1 MEKVRNKTELYM
13 DFIQY
18 MEKEHNV
25 QFNWEPTRFF
35 SQKLE
40 YLDDDIDINH
50 EAQFYTI
57 QKIVPKIL
65 MSLFYNTENIEQ
77 LDLQTIKEFSETDFD
92 IYLNNIQN
100 NHYEPD
106 CNLASNLY
114 LYFENHMTDSERDQF
129 EDYTDFKEK
138 FFSETRINK
147 EIFIDTSTLSDTLKN
162 RQILIQVSD
171 ITPAEAQSYLKL
183 GQNILESE
191 FASVIKSS
199 NNNNLFKIGH
209 IDNNVDELY
218 GKRNRLEEIKHFIEP
233 LPNGTTMDTGIMR
246 FLMDNTGLS
255 IDKMTDLDKYNEWL
269 QLQNPKTQE
278 LIRNFEQ
285 ELKNSSI
292 NPAPAHLTSASLAQM
307 SFIDALT
314 YTVARK
320 IINKDFPTY
329 EELDMSHSEYEEYKA
344 YMLKHHSIQDEQI
357 DPKLR
362 TLGLELQDVTA
373 TIIQPY
379 HMSNQDVKN
388 SDTDFKLKNITIKVP
403 LDSLYLD
410 EINPNYYI
418 QPQIG
423 YYTIDPNQV
432 SSFDERSQSRS
443 HYAST
448 DIAKEIK
455 ECTIDESH
463 STSNLSKRFGYSENI
478 KQKIEHDIKKLENEI
493 NDYCM
498 ESEPSPTASKR
509 KMKM

>member
-1 MEKVRNKTELYM
+1 MEKVRNKKELYM

-40 YLDDDIDINH
+40 YLDDIDINH

-57 QKIVPKIL
+57 QKIVPKVL
-65 MSLFYNTENIEQ
+65 MSLFYNAENIEQ

-92 IYLNNIQN
+92 IYLNDIQN

-106 CNLASNLY
+106 CDLINNVY
-114 LYFENHMTDSERDQF
+114 LYFEKHMTDSEKAQF
-129 EDYTDFKEK
+129 ENYNDFKEK

-171 ITPAEAQSYLKL
+171 ITPSEAQSYLKL

-191 FASVIKSS
+191 FAKTLANKNDS
-199 NNNNLFKIGH
+199 FKIGH

-233 LPNGTTMDTGIMR
+233 LPNGTTIDTGIMR

-269 QLQNPKTQE
+269 QSQNPKTQE
-278 LIRNFEQ
+278 FINNFIK
-285 ELKNSSI
+285 ELKDLSI
-292 NPAPAHLTSASLAQM
+292 NPTPAHLASASLAQM

-329 EELDMSHSEYEEYKA
+329 EELDMSPSEHEEYKE
-344 YMLKHHSIQDEQI
+344 YMLKNHSIQDEQI

-362 TLGLELQDVTA
+362 MLGLELQDA
-373 TIIQPY
+373 TVAIIQPY
-379 HMSNQDVKN
+379 HMSSKDVAN
-388 SDTDFKLKNITIKVP
+388 ADLKLKNVTIKVP

-423 YYTIDPNQV
+423 YHTIP
-432 SSFDERSQSRS
+432 SSNERAK
-443 HYAST
+443 HMH
-448 DIAKEIK
+448 IVKEIK
-455 ECTIDESH
+455 ECTIDEAH
-463 STSNLSKRFGYSENI
+463 LTSNLSKRFGYSEDI
-478 KQKIEHDIKKLENEI
+478 QQKIEHDIKKLEDEI
-493 NDYCM
+493 NDYRV
-498 ESEPSPTASKR
+498 ESEPSPTVSKR
-509 KMKM
+509 KMRM

>member
-1 MEKVRNKTELYM
+1 MEKVRNKKELYM

-25 QFNWEPTRFF
+25 QVNLEPTRFF

-50 EAQFYTI
+50 ESQFYTI
-57 QKIVPKIL
+57 QKIVPKVL

-77 LDLQTIKEFSETDFD
+77 LDLQTIKEFADFNFD

-106 CNLASNLY
+106 CNLVSNLY
-114 LYFENHMTDSERDQF
+114 LYFEKHMTDNEKAQF
-129 EDYTDFKEK
+129 ENYNDFKDK
-138 FFSETRINK
+138 FFSETKINK
-147 EIFIDTSTLSDTLKN
+147 EIFIDTSTISDALKN

-171 ITPAEAQSYLKL
+171 ITPSEAQSYLKL

-191 FASVIKSS
+191 FAKILANKNDS
-199 NNNNLFKIGH
+199 FKIGH
-209 IDNNVDELY
+209 VDNGVDELY

-233 LPNGTTMDTGIMR
+233 LSNGTTKMDTGIMR

-255 IDKMTDLDKYNEWL
+255 VDKLMDLDTYDEWFKS
-269 QLQNPKTQE
+269 QNPKTQE

-285 ELKNSSI
+285 ELKDSSI
-292 NPAPAHLTSASLAQM
+292 KPAPAHLTSTSLAQM

-329 EELDMSHSEYEEYKA
+329 EELDISLSEYEEYKD

-362 TLGLELQDVTA
+362 TLGLELQDA
-373 TIIQPY
+373 TVAIVQPY
-379 HMSNQDVKN
+379 HMSSQDVKN
-388 SDTDFKLKNITIKVP
+388 SDTDFKLKNINIKVP

-423 YYTIDPNQV
+423 YYTIPY
-432 SSFDERSQSRS
+432 FDKQAK
-443 HYAST
+443 HT
-448 DIAKEIK
+448 HIAKEIK
-455 ECTIDESH
+455 ECTIDEAH
-463 STSNLSKRFGYSENI
+463 LTANLSKRFGYSEDI
-478 KQKIEHDIKKLENEI
+478 KQKIEHDIKKLEDET

>member
-1 MEKVRNKTELYM
+1 MEKVRNKKELYM

-40 YLDDDIDINH
+40 YLDDDIDIDH

-57 QKIVPKIL
+57 QKIVPKVL

-77 LDLQTIKEFSETDFD
+77 LDLQTIKEFSKENFD
-92 IYLNNIQN
+92 SYLSELNR

-106 CNLASNLY
+106 CNLASSLY
-114 LYFENHMTDSERDQF
+114 LYFEKHMTDSEKAQF
-129 EDYTDFKEK
+129 ENYNDFKEK
-138 FFSETRINK
+138 FFSETKINK
-147 EIFIDTSTLSDTLKN
+147 EIFIDTSTISDVLKN

-171 ITPAEAQSYLKL
+171 ITPAEAQFYLKL

-199 NNNNLFKIGH
+199 NNNNPFKIGH
-209 IDNNVDELY
+209 VDNNVDELY

-233 LPNGTTMDTGIMR
+233 LSNGTTKMDTGIVR

-255 IDKMTDLDKYNEWL
+255 VDKLMDLDKYNEWFKS
-269 QLQNPKTQE
+269 QNPKTQE

-285 ELKNSSI
+285 ELKDSFI
-292 NPAPAHLTSASLAQM
+292 KPAPAHLASTSLAQM

-329 EELDMSHSEYEEYKA
+329 EELDISPFEYEEYKE

-362 TLGLELQDVTA
+362 TLGLELQDA
-373 TIIQPY
+373 TVVIVQPY
-379 HMSNQDVKN
+379 HMSSQDVKN
-388 SDTDFKLKNITIKVP
+388 SDTDFKLKNVTIKVP

-423 YYTIDPNQV
+423 YYTIPY
-432 SSFDERSQSRS
+432 FDKQAK
-443 HYAST
+443 HT
-448 DIAKEIK
+448 HIAKEIK

-463 STSNLSKRFGYSENI
+463 LTSNLSKRFGYSEDI
-478 KQKIEHDIKKLENEI
+478 KQKIEHNIKNLEDKI
-493 NDYCM
+493 NNDNV
-498 ESEPSPTASKR
+498 ELEPPSTSKR
-509 KMKM
+509 RMKIG

>member
-1 MEKVRNKTELYM
+1 MEKVRNKKELYM

-40 YLDDDIDINH
+40 YLDDNIDINN
-50 EAQFYTI
+50 ESQFYPI
-57 QKIVPKIL
+57 QKIAPKVL
-65 MSLFYNTENIEQ
+65 LSLFYNAENIEQ
-77 LDLQTIKEFSETDFD
+77 VDLQTIKEFSKENFD
-92 IYLNNIQN
+92 SYLSEINR

-114 LYFENHMTDSERDQF
+114 FYFETHMTNSEKDQF
-129 EDYTDFKEK
+129 ENYNDFKEK
-138 FFSETRINK
+138 FFSETKINK
-147 EIFIDTSTLSDTLKN
+147 EIFIDTSTISDILKN

-171 ITPAEAQSYLKL
+171 ITPLEAQSYLKL

-191 FASVIKSS
+191 FAKILANKNDS
-199 NNNNLFKIGH
+199 FKIGH

-233 LPNGTTMDTGIMR
+233 LPNGTTIDTGIMR

-269 QLQNPKTQE
+269 QSQNPKTQE

-285 ELKNSSI
+285 ELKDSSI
-292 NPAPAHLTSASLAQM
+292 NPTPAHLTSASLAQM

-329 EELDMSHSEYEEYKA
+329 EELDMSHSEYEEYKE
-344 YMLKHHSIQDEQI
+344 YMLKNHSIQDEQI

-362 TLGLELQDVTA
+362 TLGLELQDATA

-379 HMSNQDVKN
+379 HMSHQDVKN
-388 SDTDFKLKNITIKVP
+388 TDFKLKNITIKVP
-403 LDSLYLD
+403 LYSLYLD

-423 YYTIDPNQV
+423 YYTVDPNKV

-443 HYAST
+443 RYAST

-455 ECTIDESH
+455 ECTIDEAH
-463 STSNLSKRFGYSENI
+463 LTSNLSKRFGYSEDI
-478 KQKIEHDIKKLENEI
+478 KQKIEHDIKKLEDEI
-493 NDYCM
+493 NDYRV
-498 ESEPSPTASKR
+498 ESEPSPTVSKR
-509 KMKM
+509 KMRM

>member
-1 MEKVRNKTELYM
+1 MEKVRNKKELYM

-50 EAQFYTI
+50 EAQFYPI
-57 QKIVPKIL
+57 QKIVPKVL
-65 MSLFYNTENIEQ
+65 MSLFYNAENIEQ
-77 LDLQTIKEFSETDFD
+77 LDLQTIKEFSKENFD
-92 IYLNNIQN
+92 SYLSEINS

-114 LYFENHMTDSERDQF
+114 FYFETHMTNSEKNQF
-129 EDYTDFKEK
+129 ENYNDFKEK
-138 FFSETRINK
+138 FFSETKINK
-147 EIFIDTSTLSDTLKN
+147 EIFIDTSTISDILKN

-171 ITPAEAQSYLKL
+171 ITPLEAQSYLKL

-191 FASVIKSS
+191 FAKILANKNDS
-199 NNNNLFKIGH
+199 FKIGH

-233 LPNGTTMDTGIMR
+233 LPNGTTIDTGIMR

-255 IDKMTDLDKYNEWL
+255 IDKMTDLDKYNEWFKS
-269 QLQNPKTQE
+269 QNPKTQE

-285 ELKNSSI
+285 ELKDSSI

-329 EELDMSHSEYEEYKA
+329 AELDMSHSEYEEYKA

-362 TLGLELQDVTA
+362 TLGFELKDTTV

-379 HMSNQDVKN
+379 HRLHQDVKN
-388 SDTDFKLKNITIKVP
+388 NDFKLKNVTIKVP

-410 EINPNYYI
+410 EINPDYHI

-423 YYTIDPNQV
+423 YYTVDPNKV
-432 SSFDERSQSRS
+432 SSFDERSRSR
-443 HYAST
+443 YAST
-448 DIAKEIK
+448 YIAKEIK

-463 STSNLSKRFGYSENI
+463 LTSNLSKRFGYSEDI
-478 KQKIEHDIKKLENEI
+478 EQKIEHDIKKLEDEI
-493 NDYCM
+493 NNDNV
-498 ESEPSPTASKR
+498 EPATPSKR
-509 KMKM
+509 RMKM

>member
-40 YLDDDIDINH
+40 YLDDIDINH

-106 CNLASNLY
+106 CDLASNLY
-114 LYFENHMTDSERDQF
+114 LYFENHMTDSGKAQF
-129 EDYTDFKEK
+129 ENYNDFKEK

-147 EIFIDTSTLSDTLKN
+147 EIFIDTSTLSDALKN

-199 NNNNLFKIGH
+199 NNNNPFKIGH
-209 IDNNVDELY
+209 VDNNVDELY

-233 LPNGTTMDTGIMR
+233 LSNGATKMDTGIMR
-246 FLMDNTGLS
+246 FLMDNAGLS
-255 IDKMTDLDKYNEWL
+255 VDKMIDLDRYNEWFKS
-269 QLQNPKTQE
+269 QNPKTQE

-285 ELKNSSI
+285 ELKDSSI
-292 NPAPAHLTSASLAQM
+292 QPAPAHLASASLAQM

-329 EELDMSHSEYEEYKA
+329 EELDMSLSEYEEYKD

-362 TLGLELQDVTA
+362 TLGLELKDTTV

-379 HMSNQDVKN
+379 HRSHQDVKN
-388 SDTDFKLKNITIKVP
+388 SDTDFKLKNVTIKVP

-423 YYTIDPNQV
+423 YYTIDPNRV
-432 SSFDERSQSRS
+432 SSFDERSQSR
-443 HYAST
+443 YAST

-463 STSNLSKRFGYSENI
+463 STANLSKHFGYSEDI
-478 KQKIEHDIKKLENEI
+478 KQKIEHDIKKLKDEI
-493 NDYCM
+493 NDYRVK
-498 ESEPSPTASKR
+498 SEPFPTVSKR
-509 KMKM
+509 KMTM

>member
-1 MEKVRNKTELYM
+1 MEKVRNKKELYM

-25 QFNWEPTRFF
+25 QVNLEPTRFF

-50 EAQFYTI
+50 ESQFYTI
-57 QKIVPKIL
+57 QKIVPKVL

-77 LDLQTIKEFSETDFD
+77 LDLQTIKEFADFNFD

-106 CNLASNLY
+106 CNLVSNLY
-114 LYFENHMTDSERDQF
+114 LYFEKHMTDNEKAQF
-129 EDYTDFKEK
+129 ENYNDFKEK
-138 FFSETRINK
+138 FFSETKINK
-147 EIFIDTSTLSDTLKN
+147 EIFIDTSTISDALKN

-171 ITPAEAQSYLKL
+171 ITPSEAQSYLKL

-191 FASVIKSS
+191 FAKILANKNDS
-199 NNNNLFKIGH
+199 FKIGH
-209 IDNNVDELY
+209 VDNGVDELY

-233 LPNGTTMDTGIMR
+233 LSNGTTKMDTGIMR

-255 IDKMTDLDKYNEWL
+255 VDKLMDLDTYDEWFKS
-269 QLQNPKTQE
+269 QNPKTQE

-285 ELKNSSI
+285 ELKDSSI
-292 NPAPAHLTSASLAQM
+292 KPAPDHLTSTSLAQM
-307 SFIDALT
+307 SFINALT

-329 EELDMSHSEYEEYKA
+329 EELDISLSEYEEYKD

-362 TLGLELQDVTA
+362 TLGLELQDA
-373 TIIQPY
+373 TVAIVQPY
-379 HMSNQDVKN
+379 HMSSQDIKN
-388 SDTDFKLKNITIKVP
+388 SDTDFKLKNINIKVP

-423 YYTIDPNQV
+423 YYTIPY
-432 SSFDERSQSRS
+432 FDKQ
-443 HYAST
+443 
-448 DIAKEIK
+448 AKH
-455 ECTIDESH
+455 TH
-463 STSNLSKRFGYSENI
+463 TL
-478 KQKIEHDIKKLENEI
+478 QKK
-493 NDYCM
+493 
-498 ESEPSPTASKR
+498 
-509 KMKM
+509 

>member
-1 MEKVRNKTELYM
+1 MEKVRNKKELYM

-25 QFNWEPTRFF
+25 QVNLEPTRFF

-50 EAQFYTI
+50 ESQFYTI
-57 QKIVPKIL
+57 QKIVPKVL

-77 LDLQTIKEFSETDFD
+77 LDLQTIKEFADFNFD

-106 CNLASNLY
+106 CNLVSNLY
-114 LYFENHMTDSERDQF
+114 LYFEKHMTDNEKAQF
-129 EDYTDFKEK
+129 ENYNDFKEK
-138 FFSETRINK
+138 FFSETKINK
-147 EIFIDTSTLSDTLKN
+147 EIFIDTSTISDALKN

-171 ITPAEAQSYLKL
+171 ITPSEAQSYLKL

-191 FASVIKSS
+191 FAKILANKNDS
-199 NNNNLFKIGH
+199 FKIGH
-209 IDNNVDELY
+209 VDNGVDELY

-233 LPNGTTMDTGIMR
+233 LSNGTTKMDTGIMR

-255 IDKMTDLDKYNEWL
+255 VDKLMDLDTYDEWFKS
-269 QLQNPKTQE
+269 QNPKTQE

-285 ELKNSSI
+285 ELKDSSI
-292 NPAPAHLTSASLAQM
+292 KPAPAHLTSTSLAQM

-329 EELDMSHSEYEEYKA
+329 EELDISLSEYEEYKD

-362 TLGLELQDVTA
+362 TLGLELQDA
-373 TIIQPY
+373 TVAIVQPY
-379 HMSNQDVKN
+379 HMSSQDVKN
-388 SDTDFKLKNITIKVP
+388 SDTDFKLKNINIKVP

-423 YYTIDPNQV
+423 YYTIPY
-432 SSFDERSQSRS
+432 FDKQAK
-443 HYAST
+443 HT
-448 DIAKEIK
+448 HIAKEIK
-455 ECTIDESH
+455 ECTIDEAH
-463 STSNLSKRFGYSENI
+463 LTANLSKRFGYSEDI
-478 KQKIEHDIKKLENEI
+478 KQKIEHDIKKLEDET

>member
-1 MEKVRNKTELYM
+1 MEKVRNKKELYM

-25 QFNWEPTRFF
+25 QVNLESTRFF

-50 EAQFYTI
+50 ESQFYTI
-57 QKIVPKIL
+57 QKIVPKVL

-77 LDLQTIKEFSETDFD
+77 LDFQTIKEFSETDFD
-92 IYLNNIQN
+92 IYLNNIQH

-106 CNLASNLY
+106 CNLVSSLY
-114 LYFENHMTDSERDQF
+114 LYFEEHMTDSEKAQF
-129 EDYTDFKEK
+129 ENYNDFKEK
-138 FFSETRINK
+138 FFSETKINK
-147 EIFIDTSTLSDTLKN
+147 EIFIDTSTISDALKN

-171 ITPAEAQSYLKL
+171 ITPSEAQSYLKL

-191 FASVIKSS
+191 FAKILANKNDS
-199 NNNNLFKIGH
+199 FKIGH

-255 IDKMTDLDKYNEWL
+255 VDKLMDLDKYNEWFKS
-269 QLQNPKTQE
+269 QNPKTQE

-285 ELKNSSI
+285 ELKDSSI
-292 NPAPAHLTSASLAQM
+292 KPAPAHLTSASLAQM

-320 IINKDFPTY
+320 IINKEFPTY
-329 EELDMSHSEYEEYKA
+329 QELDMSPFEYEEYKE
-344 YMLKHHSIQDEQI
+344 YMLKHHSIKDEQI

-362 TLGLELQDVTA
+362 ALELELQDATVT
-373 TIIQPY
+373 IVQPY
-379 HMSNQDVKN
+379 HMSSQDVKN

-423 YYTIDPNQV
+423 YYTIPY
-432 SSFDERSQSRS
+432 FDKQAK
-443 HYAST
+443 HT
-448 DIAKEIK
+448 HIAKEIK
-455 ECTIDESH
+455 ECTIDEAH
-463 STSNLSKRFGYSENI
+463 LTANLSKRFGYSEDI
-478 KQKIEHDIKKLENEI
+478 KQKIEHDIKKLEDET

>member
-1 MEKVRNKTELYM
+1 MN
-13 DFIQY
+13 FIQY

-40 YLDDDIDINH
+40 YLDDNIDINH

-65 MSLFYNTENIEQ
+65 MSLFYNAENIEQ
-77 LDLQTIKEFSETDFD
+77 LDLQTIKEFSATDFD

-106 CNLASNLY
+106 CDLASNLY
-114 LYFENHMTDSERDQF
+114 LYFEEHMTDNEKAQF
-129 EDYTDFKEK
+129 ENYNDFKEK

-191 FASVIKSS
+191 FASVIQSS
-199 NNNNLFKIGH
+199 NNNNPFKIGH
-209 IDNNVDELY
+209 VDNNVDELY

-233 LPNGTTMDTGIMR
+233 LSNGATKMDTGIMR

-255 IDKMTDLDKYNEWL
+255 IDKMIDLDKYDEWFKS
-269 QLQNPKTQE
+269 QNPKTQE

-285 ELKNSSI
+285 ELKDSYINS
-292 NPAPAHLTSASLAQM
+292 APDHLASASLAQM

-320 IINKDFPTY
+320 IINKEFPTY
-329 EELDMSHSEYEEYKA
+329 EELDMSSSEYEEYKD
-344 YMLKHHSIQDEQI
+344 YMLKHHSIQDKQI

-362 TLGLELQDVTA
+362 TLGLELKDTTV

-379 HMSNQDVKN
+379 HKLHQDVKN
-388 SDTDFKLKNITIKVP
+388 SDFKLKNVTIKVP

-443 HYAST
+443 RYAST

-455 ECTIDESH
+455 ECTIDESNL
-463 STSNLSKRFGYSENI
+463 TSNLSKRFGYSEDVQ
-478 KQKIEHDIKKLENEI
+478 QKIEHDIKKLEDKI
-493 NDYCM
+493 NDYYM
-498 ESEPSPTASKR
+498 ESEPSSTVSKR